1 MNPSGTRRSR
11 LSVRTLAIV
20 LNVIALAVVAALL
33 AGGVARTLGAQAI
46 DNQVGSLSGNLS
58 QLIQIRQDNLDQL
71 FTQLDSAQAELAQV
85 EADTPQLG
93 APYRLYERGFALGPE
108 NQVEVQSI
116 AYGGE
121 ETQSTALGSLGLDTY
136 SISLLGD
143 IPGCVKYVSQLETEG
158 APYLATERVTMQIG
172 EPGGCS
178 FTTVVL
184 GTDLTGLPAA
194 H

>member
-1 MNPSGTRRSR
+1 MNPPGTHRGGISAW
-11 LSVRTLAIV
+11 TLAIV

-33 AGGVARTLGAQAI
+33 AGGVARTLGAQSI

-71 FTQLDSAQAELAQV
+71 SAQLDSARSELAQV
-85 EADTPQLG
+85 EAEAPQLG
-93 APYRLYERGFALGPE
+93 APYQLYERGFALGPE
-108 NQVEVQSI
+108 NEVEVESI

-143 IPGCVKYVSQLETEG
+143 IPGCVNYMSQLETEG
-158 APYLATERVTMQIG
+158 APYLATERVTMQFG
-172 EPGGCS
+172 DPGSCS
-178 FTTVVL
+178 FNTVVL
-184 GTDLTGLPAA
+184 GTDLAGLPAA
-194 H
+194 P